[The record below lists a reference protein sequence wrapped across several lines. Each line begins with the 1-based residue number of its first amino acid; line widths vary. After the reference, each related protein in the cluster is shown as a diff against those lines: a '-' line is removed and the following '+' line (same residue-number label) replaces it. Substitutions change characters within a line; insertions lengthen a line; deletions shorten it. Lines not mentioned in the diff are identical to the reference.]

1 MDIPKGLVAASA
13 TPLVLTILA
22 EGDSYGY
29 AIIKRVGELSCGR
42 ARMDGGAALPAAP
55 PPRTPR
61 PGRGHVGHLRDGA
74 QAQVLPAHGRRASA
88 LAEHQTQ
95 WRTVSTA
102 LEAAWAATKLDFG
115 PAGAFA

>member
-29 AIIKRVGELSCGR
+29 AIIKRVGELSSGEIEWTEGLLYPLLHRLERQGHVEATWGASDTGRKRKYYRLTANGR
-42 ARMDGGAALPAAP
+42 A
-55 PPRTPR
+55 
-61 PGRGHVGHLRDGA
+61 
-74 QAQVLPAHGRRASA
+74 A
-88 LAEHQTQ
+88 LAGHQAQ

-115 PAGAFA
+115 TAGAFA